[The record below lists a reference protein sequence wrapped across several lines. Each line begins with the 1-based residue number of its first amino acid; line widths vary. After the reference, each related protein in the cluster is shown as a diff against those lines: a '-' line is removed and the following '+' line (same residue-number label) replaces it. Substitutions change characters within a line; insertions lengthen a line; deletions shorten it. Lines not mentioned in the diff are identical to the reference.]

1 MKNLRYA
8 LFCGYNYEPLGGF
21 NDIYDFYETLE
32 EAIIVYNKILNTDM
46 SFDDISELWKVNNPP
61 SNKNK
66 RIYRF
71 YWAHVVDLQTKK
83 KVIEKR
89 CFARSKL

>member
-1 MKNLRYA
+1 MKILRYA
-8 LFCGYNYEPLGGF
+8 LFCGYNYEPSGGF

-32 EAIIVYNKILNTDM
+32 ESIIVYNKILNTDM
-46 SFDDISELWKVNNPP
+46 SFDDISELWKVNNPS